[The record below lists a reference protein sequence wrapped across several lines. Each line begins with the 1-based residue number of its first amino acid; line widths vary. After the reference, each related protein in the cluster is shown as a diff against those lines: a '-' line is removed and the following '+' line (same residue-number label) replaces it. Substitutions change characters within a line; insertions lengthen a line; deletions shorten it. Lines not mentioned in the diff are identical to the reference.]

1 MNSCALG
8 LRVNSL
14 ALGLS
19 VDFLTES
26 LLPGVVGGAAVGVVG
41 GGADIWGGVPGL
53 GEVLDGGAGEVFC

>member
-1 MNSCALG
+1 M
-8 LRVNSL
+8 NSL